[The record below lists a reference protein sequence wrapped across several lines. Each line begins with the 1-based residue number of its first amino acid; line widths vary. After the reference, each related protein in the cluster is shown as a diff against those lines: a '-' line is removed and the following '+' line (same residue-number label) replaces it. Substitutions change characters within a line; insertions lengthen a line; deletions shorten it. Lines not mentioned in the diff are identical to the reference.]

1 MEKCIPI
8 FHLLG
13 HVWNFQTCIL
23 DLHFY
28 KDGGGNFCPTDT
40 KIYFLIGKH
49 TSNPP
54 KLLDFLHF
62 GLTNPMVPN
71 LAHVFIL
78 GWV

>member
-1 MEKCIPI
+1 MTFTLNVNPI
-8 FHLLG
+8 KTG
-13 HVWNFQTCIL
+13 
-23 DLHFY
+23 
-28 KDGGGNFCPTDT
+28 GGGNFCLTDT
-40 KIYFLIGKH
+40 KIYFSIGKH

-78 GWV
+78 G

>member
-1 MEKCIPI
+1 MAAVEHGLNPFK
-8 FHLLG
+8 
-13 HVWNFQTCIL
+13 T
-23 DLHFY
+23 
-28 KDGGGNFCPTDT
+28 GGGGVTFVSPTQ
-40 KIYFLIGKH
+40 KFIFVIGKH

-78 GWV
+78 G